1 MKPLLPCPACKQ
13 LLYPPE
19 QASRLARLRCPY
31 CLYELQADHLLDA
44 TRATWIVLH
53 DPGGDNLFE
62 KPHPLHATP
71 STLAPRSDSTH
82 DEDLQLID
90 DLSESSLVDQQFAEP
105 TGPSQELAADG
116 ESTINWQKFQ
126 PVSHE
131 EFRKRRRHE
140 ESPIKTFVQIIL
152 GGLFS
157 IPVALGI
164 LWYGLGQDIGQAGP
178 TVAKFAPWLV
188 PTALRGHSSSPTPS
202 IPNLPPSRVSPLDRD
217 STPPSSP
224 TLPNINLQGLNIL
237 SQNIDAF
244 LANRDD
250 SREVRNRLAKS
261 CYQAGQRLAEDLDQM
276 FQNGTTR
283 SDLPI
288 AFQAELERIA
298 ANPLLTKLFASGGK
312 FSIQSG
318 LKGERGLV
326 CVVQLR
332 GEELTQRSPD
342 APLIGHLDDTS
353 SISLNLPF
361 NQKLSD
367 GDWLILAIADETSLP
382 ISQATIVALQPLQ
395 P

>member
-13 LLYPPE
+13 MLYPPE
-19 QASRLARLRCPY
+19 QASRLARLRCPF
-31 CLYELQADHLLDA
+31 CLHELQADQLLDA

-62 KPHPLHATP
+62 SSLQLHATP
-71 STLAPRSDSTH
+71 TALASRSNSSL

-90 DLSESSLVDQQFAEP
+90 DLSEGSLVDQQFAES
-105 TGPSQELAADG
+105 TVQSQELAADG

-188 PTALRGHSSSPTPS
+188 PTALRGPSSSPPPS
-202 IPNLPPSRVSPLDRD
+202 IPNFPPSRVSPLERD
-217 STPPSSP
+217 PTPPSP
-224 TLPNINLQGLNIL
+224 TPRPNINLQELNNL
-237 SQNIDAF
+237 SQAIDAF

-261 CYQAGQRLAEDLDQM
+261 CYQAGQRLAEDIDQM
-276 FQNGTTR
+276 LEAGTAR
-283 SDLPI
+283 SELPV
-288 AFQAELERIA
+288 AFQAELERITTD
-298 ANPLLTKLFASGGK
+298 PLLPKLFASGGK

-342 APLIGHLDDTS
+342 APLIGHLDDST